1 MKHII
6 LFSCLLVGLS
16 FGANAQKFGH
26 LDVQSLIMNMS
37 VQANIEATLQNA
49 ALEYEA
55 QIQSMQA
62 DLQAKDTEYQTKST
76 TWPEVIRAQKEKDMQ
91 SIYQGLQ
98 EFAQTA
104 QAELGQMEQDLFS
117 PLVISVQGAINTVG
131 EEHQFTYIFDSS
143 TGATVYTG
151 GGTDVTDLVR
161 TKLGL

>member
-1 MKHII
+1 
-6 LFSCLLVGLS
+6 
-16 FGANAQKFGH
+16 
-26 LDVQSLIMNMS
+26 
-37 VQANIEATLQNA
+37 
-49 ALEYEA
+49 
-55 QIQSMQA
+55 
-62 DLQAKDTEYQTKST
+62 
-76 TWPEVIRAQKEKDMQ
+76 MQ

-104 QAELGQMEQDLFS
+104 QAELGQMEQDLFN